1 MSFPAKVFLNAK
13 FKMQNA
19 KLQFSGEFAT
29 RNELHISMYAFS
41 FTRLRAGAPSRR
53 EPWGAGQ
60 NHLSG
65 NGFPRGKG

>member
-1 MSFPAKVFLNAK
+1 MTICHAKQEDEKELVFKFGFVGEFVPRKKTSVFLC
-13 FKMQNA
+13 
-19 KLQFSGEFAT
+19 
-29 RNELHISMYAFS
+29 AFS
-41 FTRLRAGAPSRR
+41 LTRLRAGAPSRR